1 MKYLLA
7 CTLALFAALPAQAQ
21 DDAAERERIKSERAA
36 AEARFADE
44 ERACRARFAVTDC
57 LDKATRTR
65 NARLAEL
72 RRQERLL
79 NDADRK
85 RRAAERQ
92 KQLDERNTPERQKEA
107 AERRARALAEQQER
121 EKAAAEKAAK
131 RAADE
136 AERAQ
141 RGPRHKSAG
150 AAPGPQG
157 KPRQERIKKSLAPTP
172 EEAARNRAAYEKR
185 QREAEQHRA
194 EVAARIARRA
204 KPAASDLP
212 PPK

>member
-1 MKYLLA
+1 MKHLLA
-7 CTLALFAALPAQAQ
+7 CTLALLAALPAQAQ
-21 DDAAERERIKSERAA
+21 DDAAERERIKVERAA
-36 AEARFADE
+36 AEARYVE
-44 ERACRARFAVTDC
+44 EDKACRARFAVTDC
-57 LDKATRTR
+57 LDKATRLR

-79 NDADRK
+79 NDAERK

-92 KQLDERNTPERQKEA
+92 KELDERNTPERQKEA
-107 AERRARALAEQQER
+107 AERRARALAEQQGR
-121 EKAAAEKAAK
+121 EQAAADKAAK

-141 RGPRHKSAG
+141 RGPRQKSAG
-150 AAPGPQG
+150 GAPGPQG
-157 KPRQERIKKSLAPTP
+157 TPRAERTKKTFAPTP
-172 EEAARNRAAYEKR
+172 EEAAKNRAAYEKR

-204 KPAASDLP
+204 KPAASGLP
-212 PPK
+212 APK